1 MLNLPQRLS
10 VQPDWPSSTSPSNGL
25 MTKPQDRMTESDAEI
40 SLAFRR
46 CHTAWLTPHH
56 GLDTSSA
63 SDAQACLA
71 NLVGHHLHLADLLSA
86 EGQHDQAAEALADI
100 HQKLLLFIS
109 GTAQDRSWSQAALWH
124 IRNTHR
130 ALLGHLSEFG
140 LHPAIERALRA
151 GCLNIQLPATHLH

>member
-1 MLNLPQRLS
+1 
-10 VQPDWPSSTSPSNGL
+10 
-25 MTKPQDRMTESDAEI
+25 MTKPQDPMTESDTEI

-56 GLDTSSA
+56 GLNTSRA

-71 NLVGHHLHLADLLSA
+71 NLVDHHLHLAELLSA
-86 EGQHDQAAEALADI
+86 EGKNDQAAEALADI

-109 GTAQDRSWSQAALWH
+109 GTTPERAWSQAALWH

-130 ALLGHLSEFG
+130 ALLIHLSEYG
-140 LHPAIERALRA
+140 LNPAIERALRA
-151 GCLNIQLPATHLH
+151 GCLSIQLPSTHLH